1 MTDLAVGAEKRVRF
15 FVSKYLY
22 WPSRL
27 FAEQLLFRI
36 VRRALRYDWVRL
48 RIQPLG
54 ARNPKAHNSR
64 VGRVDNL
71 LALWLTKT
79 MCYSGRDVRAAWPIV
94 GVPFTTILKYRP
106 WARWAHQHLTMY
118 RFFSIQVAPQSQV
131 LDLGGGIGNMA
142 ANLADLRPDIQVTV
156 IDLDP
161 LSVRIGAE
169 LFQEIPNLTFVNED
183 ARSSTYRARFDYCFM
198 IELLEHVPPESH
210 ISLIETALLAL
221 KLNGKLFLTTPNA
234 IDQED
239 EPWGHIGLLN
249 LDRAKEVARV
259 FEKQIIRFGYLKSEC
274 LTSEDPGLYSIVDD
288 INNIEVAQ
296 REYSHYFFELEN
308 TVAQPGV

>member
-1 MTDLAVGAEKRVRF
+1 MNHLVVASASGIRS

-27 FAEQLLFRI
+27 FAEKLLFET
-36 VRRALRYDWVRL
+36 VRKALRYEWVRL
-48 RIQPLG
+48 RIQPL
-54 ARNPKAHNSR
+54 KAHNPKSHTSR
-64 VGRVDNL
+64 VGTVDNL
-71 LALWLTKT
+71 LALWLVRSI
-79 MCYSGRDVRAAWPIV
+79 CYAGRDVRAAWPIV
-94 GVPFTTILKYRP
+94 GTPFTNVEKYRP

-118 RFFSIQVAPQSQV
+118 GFFFNQVAPHSQV
-131 LDLGGGIGNMA
+131 IDLGGGIGNMA

-169 LFQEIPNLTFVNED
+169 LFQEIPNLAFVNED
-183 ARSSTYRARFDYCFM
+183 ARKSIYRAKFDYCFM

-210 ISLIETALLAL
+210 ISLIETALSVL
-221 KLNGKLFLTTPNA
+221 KPNGKLFITTPNA

-239 EPWGHIGLLN
+239 EPWGHVGLLN
-249 LDRAKEVARV
+249 LGRAKEVARV
-259 FEKQIIRFGYLKSEC
+259 FENRIVKFGYLRSEL
-274 LTSEDPGLYSIVDD
+274 LTGEDPNAYSIVDD
-288 INNIEVAQ
+288 IINIDIAR

-308 TVAQPGV
+308 S

>member
-1 MTDLAVGAEKRVRF
+1 
-15 FVSKYLY
+15 
-22 WPSRL
+22 
-27 FAEQLLFRI
+27 
-36 VRRALRYDWVRL
+36 
-48 RIQPLG
+48 
-54 ARNPKAHNSR
+54 
-64 VGRVDNL
+64 
-71 LALWLTKT
+71 
-79 MCYSGRDVRAAWPIV
+79 
-94 GVPFTTILKYRP
+94 
-106 WARWAHQHLTMY
+106 
-118 RFFSIQVAPQSQV
+118 
-131 LDLGGGIGNMA
+131 MA
-142 ANLADLRPDIQVTV
+142 ANLAYLRPDIQVTV

-161 LSVRIGAE
+161 LSVRIGAK

-210 ISLIETALLAL
+210 ISLIETALSAL
-221 KLNGKLFLTTPNA
+221 KPNGKLFLTTPNA

-259 FEKQIIRFGYLKSEC
+259 FEKKIIRFGYLKSEC